1 MGFLDFMK
9 FSDVGIDLGTSTVL
23 VYVKGKGIVLREP
36 SVVAVE
42 KVTGRILTFGEEA
55 RLMIGRTPGNIVS
68 IRPLRDG
75 VISNF
80 DITERMLRHFLKKV
94 VGRRVFFKPRVIVC
108 VPSGVT
114 EVEKRSVIDATEEA
128 GARHTFLI
136 EEPIAAAIGAG
147 LDIASPVGRMV
158 VDIGGGTTD
167 VAVISLGGSVLS
179 DSIKVAGDKFDEAI
193 IRYMRKRHNLL
204 VGERTAEEMKVN
216 IGSAYPRKEQLFIDV
231 KGRNL
236 ISGLPQTIQVGSNE
250 MIEALEEPLQL
261 ILESVRGI
269 FEKTPPELASDIAD
283 NGICLTGGGALLYG
297 MDRFI
302 GEHTKVPCYVADDSV
317 SCVAIGTG
325 KALENIDLYSR
336 GAVYDYRRGDYFE
349 TGNYS

>member
-1 MGFLDFMK
+1 MGLFE
-9 FSDVGIDLGTSTVL
+9 FSDVGIDLGTSSVL
-23 VYVKGKGIVLREP
+23 VYVKNKGIVLREP

-42 KVTGRILTFGEEA
+42 RLSGRILAIGEEA
-55 RLMIGRTPGNIVS
+55 RRMLGRTPGSIIA

-80 DITERMLRHFLKKV
+80 DVTERLLHHFLKKV
-94 VGRRVFFKPRVIVC
+94 VGTHVFFKPRVVVC

-147 LDIASPVGRMV
+147 IDISQPYGNMV
-158 VDIGGGTTD
+158 LDIGGGTTD
-167 VAVISLGGSVLS
+167 IAIISLGGSVLS
-179 DSIKVAGDKFDEAI
+179 SSIKIAGDRFNASI
-193 IRYMRKRHNLL
+193 VRYMRKKHNLL
-204 VGERTAEEMKVN
+204 IGERTAEDMKIA
-216 IGSAYPRKEQLFIDV
+216 IGSAYPRREQVFLDV

-236 ISGLPQTIQVGSNE
+236 ISGLPQSIVMGSNE
-250 MIEALEEPLQL
+250 MIDAMEEPLQS
-261 ILESVRGI
+261 ILECIRTT
-269 FEKTPPELASDIAD
+269 FEKTPPELTSDIAEH
-283 NGICLTGGGALLYG
+283 GICLTGGGALLYG

-302 GEHTKVPCYVADDSV
+302 SEHTKVPCWVAEDPI

-325 KALENIDLYSR
+325 KALENIDAYSS
-336 GAVYDYRRGDYFE
+336 GAVYDYRRGEYFDE
-349 TGNYS
+349 QN